1 MNQSLKWEGRLEP
14 GKGNTNIDYSKQI
27 VLTQK
32 TGFSLPLEIQPKFEP
47 EPLKQIVKEEAKAIS
62 EEQK

>member
-1 MNQSLKWEGRLEP
+1 
-14 GKGNTNIDYSKQI
+14 
-27 VLTQK
+27 
-32 TGFSLPLEIQPKFEP
+32 LPLEIQPKFEP